1 MHCVFPTESPAYLP
15 VSGNVDVE
23 AGERGVDEPLEG
35 LQNLA
40 VGVLLIELL
49 HLTQTKIRSYHTHTP
64 CRNPLPDKSN
74 YVDRQMDRQTR

>member
-49 HLTQTKIRSYHTHTP
+49 HLTQKKSDHIIHTLLAETLYLTKHITSLSSQK
-64 CRNPLPDKSN
+64 PL
-74 YVDRQMDRQTR
+74 T

>member
-49 HLTQTKIRSYHTHTP
+49 HLTQKNQIISYTHSLQKPST
-64 CRNPLPDKSN
+64 
-74 YVDRQMDRQTR
+74 